1 LNRDRIFGES
11 KGKKLAVRVPTDE
24 SDMVPTVLM
33 ESKPVTEIDPLFFIV
48 QLGHGAPK
56 SDEFNILKVYDFP
69 VENR

>member
-11 KGKKLAVRVPTDE
+11 KDSKIMVRVPTSE
-24 SDMVPTVLM
+24 NDMVPIVLM
-33 ESKPVTEIDPLFFIV
+33 ESKPVTEIDPLFFLV

-69 VENR
+69 VEN